1 MAEAEGF
8 GLADVDAL
16 DAGGN
21 DAAHELEKLVL
32 ALFLKLALEFGIGV
46 EVVLDGALV
55 AAGHEDHF
63 GDARRSGFRHCV
75 LDQGH
80 VDHGEHFLGH
90 RLRGGKKAGAE
101 TVDGE
106 HDFANRLHC
115 LVTNKKYN

>member
-1 MAEAEGF
+1 MD
-8 GLADVDAL
+8 ADVGRVL
-16 DAGGN
+16 
-21 DAAHELEKLVL
+21 HHLQEVELPLL
-32 ALFLKLALEFGIGV
+32 LELCLERRRRV

-115 LVTNKKYN
+115 LVTNKNYN